1 MKSGTHDFEY
11 DLESEFFANM
21 ESSDI
26 RRGDVKVNLS
36 VTCKNDLFVLD
47 FKFAGSIFV
56 PCDRCL
62 DDLELPVDTTYHL
75 SVKFGETYSDESDDL
90 LIIPQSDNY
99 LNIAYMLY
107 DSIALTIPLKHV
119 HPAGKCNKGM
129 AEQLKKHSAHSG
141 DESDFDIDNE
151 FSDDNDADFDDKNDN
166 NESDPRWDALKKLTD
181 NN

>member
-1 MKSGTHDFEY
+1 MHSALVPHAFEISPRPVHHVT
-11 DLESEFFANM
+11 LIIEATSEEKEALIIEFLPG
-21 ESSDI
+21 E
-26 RRGDVKVNLS
+26 
-36 VTCKNDLFVLD
+36 
-47 FKFAGSIFV
+47 V
-56 PCDRCL
+56 PCEIATGAIRQCFHSQIIL
-62 DDLELPVDTTYHL
+62 QAQGGDDQGQITWKQLP
-75 SVKFGETYSDESDDL
+75 YSDESDDL